1 MRIGEIATQADVNV
15 QTIRFYEREGLL
27 RKPARTPGG
36 YRSYERQDL
45 DRVRFIRACQ
55 GLGFTL
61 REIRQLIRLHRVTVS
76 SHQSASMQPDMVR
89 EILAIAEE
97 RIESIEEKIAALTLM
112 RSEMSAVIRSLSS
125 SAPARCPAR
134 PADADDASLPSPRS
148 NQD

>member
-27 RKPARTPGG
+27 RKPNRTPGG

-61 REIRQLIRLHRVTVS
+61 REIRQLIHLHRVTVS
-76 SHQSASMQPDMVR
+76 SDKGASMRPVQVK

-97 RIESIEEKIAALTLM
+97 RIDSIEEKIRALTAM
-112 RSEMSAVIRSLSS
+112 RSEMSAVILALSS
-125 SAPARCPAR
+125 GAPARCPAR
-134 PADADDASLPSPRS
+134 AIDGDERDGR
-148 NQD
+148 

>member
-1 MRIGEIATQADVNV
+1 MRIGEIATQADVNM

-27 RKPARTPGG
+27 RKPGRTQGG
-36 YRSYERQDL
+36 YRSYDRQDL
-45 DRVRFIRACQ
+45 DRIRFIRACQ

-76 SHQSASMQPDMVR
+76 SHQGASMQPAMVKA
-89 EILAIAEE
+89 ILAIAEE

-125 SAPARCPAR
+125 SARCPAR
-134 PADADDASLPSPRS
+134 PTDADDASPPSPRS